1 MKLTP
6 LDIHHKEFRRAIRGY
21 NEEEVDA
28 FLDEVAEE
36 FERLFKENIELKEQL
51 EKLQEKVTQYE
62 NIEQTLQKTL
72 VTAQKMAE
80 EVQANAKKEAELI
93 VKDAELKAKATIQDI
108 LEEKQNLQVT
118 YSNLKQAEEEFRARF
133 KAMLESYLSMIA
145 EAEKELKGEEVE
157 EIPAAEEE
165 IAEEHV
171 EELAERA
178 EELAEEEAVRE
189 ELETLV
195 FEPPGE
201 ESAAEEAKMAEETET
216 KKEPKKKGSRDI
228 EEILKRLQKAPK
240 QISKEN
246 DIQEIS

>member
-21 NEEEVDA
+21 NEEGVDA
-28 FLDEVAEE
+28 FLDEVAQE

-108 LEEKQNLQVT
+108 LEEKQNLQAT

-133 KAMLESYLSMIA
+133 KAMLESYLGMIA

-157 EIPAAEEE
+157 EVPAAEEE
-165 IAEEHV
+165 IAVEHV

-178 EELAEEEAVRE
+178 EELAEEEATIE
-189 ELETLV
+189 APV

-201 ESAAEEAKMAEETET
+201 KSAEEEAKVAEETET
-216 KKEPKKKGSRDI
+216 KKEPKKKGNQDI

-240 QISKEN
+240 QASEEN